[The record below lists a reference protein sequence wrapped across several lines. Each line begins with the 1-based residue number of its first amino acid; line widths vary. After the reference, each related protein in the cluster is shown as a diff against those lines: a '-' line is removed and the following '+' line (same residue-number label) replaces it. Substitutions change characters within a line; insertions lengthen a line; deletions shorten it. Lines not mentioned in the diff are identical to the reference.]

1 MPTNHISG
9 HFHGACANPARHFS
23 EAQTMFRNFSRSENT
38 RLLEFDVEPAMSSV
52 VSALRRCIL
61 ADVKTVAFAFDSID
75 PAEQDVTFVKNTAPL
90 HNEYIGERIGLVP
103 LHLSREEID
112 KFDPES
118 WRFELS
124 AKSLQGDFLD
134 VTTKDI
140 SIVNTGP
147 TEIALVAKEVF
158 PPDPV
163 TGDHIIL
170 ARLRPERRGVKEE
183 LVLEAKASHG
193 CGADHARW
201 CPACHCVSMPLPDDD
216 RIAKAREAAEDKHR
230 FDAIERKMIYKK
242 DGFRFKIESAC
253 GMTPEEIFASGMET
267 LQRMFRDLGEALTR
281 RDAESVRVV
290 RDEGRSATLKLL
302 GQSDTVGAVLQQWVF
317 DKVDFVGYNTPHPTE
332 KSIAITVSSD
342 RDVHDVLHDACV
354 EISRHLDSMIAEWGK
369 VVKPQP
375 R

>member
-1 MPTNHISG
+1 
-9 HFHGACANPARHFS
+9 
-23 EAQTMFRNFSRSENT
+23 MFRNFSRTEKT
-38 RLLEFDVEPAMSSV
+38 RLLEFDIEPAMHSV

-61 ADVKTVAFAFDSID
+61 ADVKTVAFAFNSID
-75 PAEQDVTFVKNTAPL
+75 PAGQDVSFVKNTGAL
-90 HNEYIGERIGLVP
+90 HNEYIGERLGLVP
-103 LHLSREEID
+103 LHLSREEVE

-124 AKSLQGDFLD
+124 AESLPGDFLD

-147 TEIALVAKEVF
+147 TQISLDAKEVF
-158 PPDPV
+158 PADPV

-170 ARLRPERRGVKEE
+170 ARLRPERRGIKEE

-216 RIAKAREAAEDKHR
+216 RIARAREAAEDKHK
-230 FDAIERKMIYKK
+230 FDTIGRKMIYKK
-242 DGFRFKIESAC
+242 DGFRFKIESSC
-253 GMTPEEIFASGMET
+253 GMTPEEIFASGLET
-267 LQRMFRDLGEALTR
+267 LQGMFRDLGEALAR
-281 RDAESVRVV
+281 RDSESVRVV
-290 RDEGRSATLKLL
+290 RNEGRSATLKLL

-317 DKVDFVGYNTPHPTE
+317 EKVDFVGYNTPHPME

-342 RDVHDVLHDACV
+342 RDAHDVLHDACV
-354 EISRHLDSMIAEWGK
+354 EVSRHLESMIAEWAK
-369 VVKPQP
+369 AAKP
-375 R
+375 